1 MSAAT
6 VTAAAS
12 AAAAVQFVSLGRR
25 ATACIRMRIPCA
37 DMPAMFGPAIGEL
50 VDVLGAQHIVPD
62 GAAFAHH
69 FACDEAGVF
78 DFEVGFFL
86 PDGQGVRQCVRRVA
100 M

>member
-1 MSAAT
+1 MS
-6 VTAAAS
+6 AAAS

-50 VDVLGAQHIVPD
+50 VGVLGAQHIAPD

-69 FACDEAGVF
+69 F
-78 DFEVGFFL
+78 
-86 PDGQGVRQCVRRVA
+86 CVRGGGHV
-100 M
+100 